1 MIDESQDTNKDLEI
15 NKLGSDDKNN
25 AQDQKKNLENK
36 KTKLQEE

>member
-15 NKLGSDDKNN
+15 NKLESDDKNN
-25 AQDQKKNLENK
+25 VQDQKKNSENK